1 MRYRRRAP
9 WILAAVAA
17 TAMAAAT
24 LARAADTDAEKAVL
38 AAEDQRFAATVAADI
53 PTLDRML
60 TADMTYTHA
69 TAAVDTKAQ
78 LLAKLG
84 DGTYDYKSIAPEE
97 RTVRLYGDAAAV
109 AGVAHVLVHAGGRD
123 VDVRLRYT
131 ELYVKQDGAWR
142 LALWHSTRVP

>member
-1 MRYRRRAP
+1 MRDRRRP
-9 WILAAVAA
+9 LWILTAVAA
-17 TAMAAAT
+17 TAMTAAT
-24 LARAADTDAEKAVL
+24 VARAADAEKAVL

-60 TADMTYTHA
+60 TDDMTYTHA
-69 TAAVDTKAQ
+69 SAAVDTKAQ

-84 DGTYDYKSIAPEE
+84 DGTYDYKSITPEE

-109 AGVAHVLVHAGGRD
+109 AGIAHVLVRAGGRD
-123 VDVRLRYT
+123 IDVRLRYT
-131 ELYVKQDGAWR
+131 ELYVKQDGGWR

>member
-1 MRYRRRAP
+1 MRYRRRAL
-9 WILAAVAA
+9 WIPTAVAA
-17 TAMAAAT
+17 AVLATAT
-24 LARAADTDAEKAVL
+24 LARAADAEKAVL
-38 AAEDQRFAATVAADI
+38 AAEDRRFAATVAADI

-60 TADMTYTHA
+60 TDDMTYTHA
-69 TAAVDTKAQ
+69 TAAVDTKAE

-84 DGTYDYKSIAPEE
+84 DGTSDYKSNVPEE

>member
-1 MRYRRRAP
+1 MRYRRRAL
-9 WILAAVAA
+9 WIPTAVAA
-17 TAMAAAT
+17 AVLATAT
-24 LARAADTDAEKAVL
+24 LARAADAEKAVL

-60 TADMTYTHA
+60 TADMTYTHSSA
-69 TAAVDTKAQ
+69 RVDTKAE

-84 DGTYDYKSIAPEE
+84 DGTYDYKSILPEE

-123 VDVRLRYT
+123 IDVRLRYT

>member
-1 MRYRRRAP
+1 MRYRRRAL
-9 WILAAVAA
+9 WIPTAVAA
-17 TAMAAAT
+17 AVLATAT
-24 LARAADTDAEKAVL
+24 LARAADAEKAVL
-38 AAEDQRFAATVAADI
+38 AAEDRRFAATVAADI

-60 TADMTYTHA
+60 TDDMTYTHSNA
-69 TAAVDTKAQ
+69 RVDTKAE